1 MRPLNAICAAPKHTS
16 HSFNCIAVELLR
28 RAPGDGM
35 LKIWRRKH
43 TRTRA
48 GSMSRIDLLFSGT
61 ACRWSSAVIK
71 AYHRALSTALG
82 GLPVNDSLL
91 AWQLTDT
98 DTLWITWSP
107 SKLADLTETLRSSWC
122 LRLMKDTQKWA
133 TGHWNPVPLLADILF
148 SMEYLGL
155 PVQFLAS
162 STHRLIALDLL
173 II

>member
-16 HSFNCIAVELLR
+16 HSFNCIAVELLKW
-28 RAPGDGM
+28 APGEAM
-35 LKIWRRKH
+35 LKILRHKH
-43 TRTRA
+43 TCTRA
-48 GSMSRIDLLFSGT
+48 SSMSRIDLLFSGT
-61 ACRWSSAVIK
+61 ACHWSSAVIK

-107 SKLADLTETLRSSWC
+107 SKLADLTETPRSSWC
-122 LRLMKDTQKWA
+122 PRLMKDTQKWA
-133 TGHWNPVPLLADILF
+133 TGHWNAVALLAYFLF
-148 SMEYLGL
+148 NMEYFCL
-155 PVQFLAS
+155 PVQILAS
-162 STHRLIALDLL
+162 SSHKLIEPDLL